1 MPQVSDFIGENTD
14 IWNFNNL
21 NIDFHPILPTYP
33 EFNDES
39 AKVQVLC
46 KNHFL
51 SKKSY
56 SHIAHCTWNIVSIWA
71 AALWSCIS
79 NPIRPDNLGCVGSHY
94 NQQQE
99 HQEHNLIF
107 RENYD
112 LRWWRVGELRENT
125 FHQII
130 CIAFK
135 IGTEYRG
142 HVNICVL
149 GENIDIWKLLTL
161 CVHRF
166 P

>member
-1 MPQVSDFIGENTD
+1 MTLLGKTPIFGISTESKHRFSSNIAD
-14 IWNFNNL
+14 IPKIQWWISKSSGFMQK
-21 NIDFHPILPTYP
+21 
-33 EFNDES
+33 S
-39 AKVQVLC
+39 
-46 KNHFL
+46 L
-51 SKKSY
+51 SVKKSY
-56 SHIAHCTWNIVSIWA
+56 SHIAHCTWNIVSIR

-99 HQEHNLIF
+99 HREHNLIF
-107 RENYD
+107 LENYD

-149 GENIDIWKLLTL
+149 GENIDIWKLLTF
-161 CVHRF
+161 VRSWV
-166 P
+166 PIR